1 MATAKILRPQRDL
14 TSLIR
19 ADHGALAAGWQG
31 GRKSVRLHRSLL
43 VIAFAGLWAAPAL
56 AHEAKSLQLGLT
68 GGFLHP
74 LLGPDHLLAMIAVGL
89 WGAFLGR
96 PLVYLLPII
105 FPSVMTLGAIMA
117 MAGLVLPPVEVG
129 IALSVLL
136 LGLAVLFAYRAPV
149 WLASILV
156 GLFGLFHGYAHGT
169 ELPSMA
175 DPIAFS
181 LGFVLATGM
190 LHVFGIALGTVSKR
204 KGGEMV
210 VRGAGGIIA
219 LAGIYYLVAALG

>member
-1 MATAKILRPQRDL
+1 M
-14 TSLIR
+14 
-19 ADHGALAAGWQG
+19 
-31 GRKSVRLHRSLL
+31 
-43 VIAFAGLWAAPAL
+43 

-136 LGLAVLFAYRAPV
+136 LGA
-149 WLASILV
+149 ILYLPFLS
-156 GLFGLFHGYAHGT
+156 GLFQVEPL
-169 ELPSMA
+169 
-175 DPIAFS
+175 S
-181 LGFVLATGM
+181 LRD
-190 LHVFGIALGTVSKR
+190 LGSC
-204 KGGEMV
+204 
-210 VRGAGGIIA
+210 A
-219 LAGIYYLVAALG
+219 LAAFANLAWFELYKMVRSRFSTAPAQT